1 MQEIWKDIPNYEGLY
16 QVSNLGRVKSLF
28 KYKKI
33 LKPRQRNGYLRVSLT
48 KNNKSTNYAVHRLVA
63 QAFISNPNNL
73 PEVNHKDENKQNNCV
88 DNLEF
93 CTRKYNMKYGTWKD
107 RRLVKFIKPVAQ
119 YDLNGNFIRNWTS
132 IKDAKTKLNIN
143 NIPAVCKG
151 KAKQSGGYI
160 WKYINK
166 GGKNYE

>member
-33 LKPRQRNGYLRVSLT
+33 LKPRPRNGYLRVSLT

-73 PEVNHKDENKQNNCV
+73 PEINHKDENKQNNCV

-107 RRLVKFIKPVAQ
+107 RRLVKFIKPVVQ

-160 WKYINK
+160 WKYINE

>member
-1 MQEIWKDIPNYEGLY
+1 
-16 QVSNLGRVKSLF
+16 
-28 KYKKI
+28 
-33 LKPRQRNGYLRVSLT
+33 
-48 KNNKSTNYAVHRLVA
+48 
-63 QAFISNPNNL
+63 
-73 PEVNHKDENKQNNCV
+73 
-88 DNLEF
+88 
-93 CTRKYNMKYGTWKD
+93 MKEEASKA

-160 WKYINK
+160 WKYINE